1 MKRFSNVK
9 HSFFLFLCVFV
20 CVAMWSMCFPTSVDI
35 IMGTNFDLKIVK
47 LPLYTVN
54 DQIDAHSLLNASSV
68 SNRRPVQIAILT

>member
-47 LPLYTVN
+47 PPVN

-68 SNRRPVQIAILT
+68 SNRCPVQIAILT